1 MTSASERTDDDVI
14 VITEDDLV
22 DQPGGAHAAPEPG
35 DRELGDRDAVDEPAD
50 DLTALPYGTS
60 AGETPAHET
69 SDGGRGEES
78 MATED
83 PVSGGRSAADPS
95 AQLRSGPFAMP
106 AGSPVDQPDGGP
118 SAAAD
123 PIDRP
128 EVASPAVVSSQPV
141 SSELGSDQPVS
152 SELGS
157 DQLGSGQPVSSQPVS
172 SEPVSSALGSGPI
185 TPGSGPISQ
194 PAASASASA
203 AAGIA
208 VRPDENWPEIQSMFV
223 DDPRSAVERAAEV
236 TRSAL
241 NALVAAA
248 KDREQALS
256 QNWQADGTGTEE
268 LRTSLQ
274 HYRDL
279 ANRLSR
285 LSGEL

>member
-1 MTSASERTDDDVI
+1 VSRVTSASERTDDDVI

-35 DRELGDRDAVDEPAD
+35 DRELDDRDAVDEPAD
-50 DLTALPYGTS
+50 DLTASPYGTS
-60 AGETPAHET
+60 ARETPARVT

-83 PVSGGRSAADPS
+83 PVSGGRPAADPS

-106 AGSPVDQPDGGP
+106 GGSPVDQPDGGP

-128 EVASPAVVSSQPV
+128 EVASPAVVSSQPGFSQPGSSELGSGQLG
-141 SSELGSDQPVS
+141 SSELGSDQI
-152 SELGS
+152 GS
-157 DQLGSGQPVSSQPVS
+157 DQIGSGQ
-172 SEPVSSALGSGPI
+172 LGSGPI

-203 AAGIA
+203 AAGIT
-208 VRPDENWPEIQSMFV
+208 VRPDENWSEIQSMFV